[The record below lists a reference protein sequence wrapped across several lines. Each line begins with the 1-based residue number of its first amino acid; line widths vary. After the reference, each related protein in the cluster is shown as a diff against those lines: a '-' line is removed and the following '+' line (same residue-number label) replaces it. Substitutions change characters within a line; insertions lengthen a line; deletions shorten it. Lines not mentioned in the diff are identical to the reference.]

1 MITKSIKTVPHP
13 KKDTMFHIPT
23 KNAREGIQ
31 KPLAAAQ
38 FRIGV
43 YRIKR
48 LEKKRQDA
56 QRVGVDL

>member
-1 MITKSIKTVPHP
+1 
-13 KKDTMFHIPT
+13 MFHIPT

-48 LEKKRQDA
+48 LEKKGKTRKESASIYKDYA
-56 QRVGVDL
+56 SYLPIL